1 VRPPGRIQVYVQ
13 EVVHDDG
20 RVKVT
25 YARALELPEPLVV
38 NGTVVLESGSD
49 AVWFTFPGAWHDIG
63 RFHRADGRLT
73 GIYAN
78 VLVPCTFEPG
88 EWLTTDLFL
97 DLWIPA
103 RADGTLGAPTLLDED
118 ELEHAERSG
127 WVGPELAGRAREEAN
142 RLLDAAAAGTWPPA
156 VVEEWTLERARA
168 VARR

>member
-1 VRPPGRIQVYVQ
+1 MQVYVQ
-13 EVVHDDG
+13 ELLYDDG

-25 YARALELPEPLVV
+25 YARALDLGEPLVV
-38 NGTVVLESGSD
+38 NGSVVLEPGSD

-63 RFHRADGRLT
+63 RFHRADGTLT

-78 VLVPCTFEPG
+78 ILVPCTFEPG

-103 RADGTLGAPTLLDED
+103 DADGSLGAPTLLDED

-127 WVGPELAGRAREEAN
+127 WVGPEWAGRAREEAI
-142 RLLDAAAAGTWPPA
+142 RLLEAAATGAWPPA
-156 VVEEWTLERARA
+156 VVGEWTLERAREA
-168 VARR
+168 ART